1 MRDRL
6 ENLQEETRE
15 LTPEEQEERIKKE
28 KIKIALEKMKAA
40 SVQKLVVKVF
50 DDNLETSKTMLI
62 DQTWTVRDI
71 VTKMVKKNDVEVDPN
86 WSLIEKLPDM
96 YLGTASIFLSF
107 ILFHF
112 QILYRVQLKYT
123 PENMIMLQGRIS
135 FLRADCFYLLN

>member
-1 MRDRL
+1 
-6 ENLQEETRE
+6 
-15 LTPEEQEERIKKE
+15 
-28 KIKIALEKMKAA
+28 MKAA

-96 YLGTASIFLSF
+96 HLG
-107 ILFHF
+107 
-112 QILYRVQLKYT
+112 K
-123 PENMIMLQGRIS
+123 
-135 FLRADCFYLLN
+135 

>member
-15 LTPEEQEERIKKE
+15 LTPEEQEARFKAE

-96 YLGTASIFLSF
+96 HLGI
-107 ILFHF
+107 
-112 QILYRVQLKYT
+112 
-123 PENMIMLQGRIS
+123 
-135 FLRADCFYLLN
+135 

>member
-1 MRDRL
+1 M
-6 ENLQEETRE
+6 ENIQEETRE

-71 VTKMVKKNDVEVDPN
+71 VSKMVKKNDVEVDPN
-86 WSLIEKLPDM
+86 WSLIEKLPEM
-96 YLGTASIFLSF
+96 HLGMAISCSKYMSCTKITMNYMKSGVMHTDWNYFF
-107 ILFHF
+107 I
-112 QILYRVQLKYT
+112 
-123 PENMIMLQGRIS
+123 
-135 FLRADCFYLLN
+135 